1 MKEELMTEVMQH
13 MLSYL
18 DNAQMK
24 QLRQV
29 MEHALCRYNVTELEI
44 KPEEDDSNNLIARF
58 IAAKRIEGC
67 SEKTLKYYQT
77 TIDALV
83 VSIGKSVRH
92 IHTEDLRIYLTEY
105 QNHRQH
111 PSNPIQFL
119 FLARG

>member
-1 MKEELMTEVMQH
+1 MKEELMEEVMQH
-13 MLSYL
+13 MLSCL

-105 QNHRQH
+105 Q
-111 PSNPIQFL
+111 S
-119 FLARG
+119 

>member
-29 MEHALCRYNVTELEI
+29 MEHALCRYNVTELEM

-67 SEKTLKYYQT
+67 SEKTKILRSIPYFMKMNNYLLQSINYIFQLK
-77 TIDALV
+77 
-83 VSIGKSVRH
+83 K
-92 IHTEDLRIYLTEY
+92 
-105 QNHRQH
+105 N
-111 PSNPIQFL
+111 
-119 FLARG
+119 